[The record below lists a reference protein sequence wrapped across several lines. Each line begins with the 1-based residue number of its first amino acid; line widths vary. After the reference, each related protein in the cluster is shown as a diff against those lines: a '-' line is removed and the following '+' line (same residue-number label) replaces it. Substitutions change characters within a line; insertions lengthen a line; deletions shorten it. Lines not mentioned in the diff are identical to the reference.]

1 MSSILRSSDLA
12 PDRWV
17 ALLEQAP
24 WPKEAY
30 IWAEWIDRAWL
41 GRVQRLKEEVQRLKE
56 ADHPLKDSLHVRI
69 FWKDGELRWKRLD
82 RGVYRVVYLG
92 EDAAY
97 APTELDDASLEL
109 RNELERS
116 PSFVLPDSSD
126 ENNDSVLDEDETG
139 ESNESFDDKD
149 DVSDDTDDASDANE
163 APKARG
169 EASSNTYHVELQ
181 QLSLCSKDLLAEQGG
196 SKKRLHLEVRMYKN
210 PSGESCFERYA
221 ALRWR

>member
-1 MSSILRSSDLA
+1 MSILRSSDLG
-12 PDRWV
+12 PEQWV
-17 ALLEQAP
+17 ALLERAP

-30 IWAEWIDRAWL
+30 IWAEWLDRAWL
-41 GRVQRLKEEVQRLKE
+41 GRVQRLKEEVQRL
-56 ADHPLKDSLHVRI
+56 AQVDHPLKDSLHARI

-92 EDAAY
+92 EEESY

-116 PSFVLPDSSD
+116 PSFVFPDSFD
-126 ENNDSVLDEDETG
+126 ENNAGVLDEDETG
-139 ESNESFDDKD
+139 ENNETSAEAE
-149 DVSDDTDDASDANE
+149 DASDTKDASDTNDTPE
-163 APKARG
+163 ARG
-169 EASSNTYHVELQ
+169 EASKNTYHVELQ
-181 QLSLCSKDLLAEQGG
+181 QLSLCSKDLLAEQGS